1 MAYPPYN
8 GPDVRNQYYG
18 STYPQPTIQVQVPR
32 PATNQV
38 YYPNNGSCQGPA
50 INSYP
55 AVEPPYIP
63 QQRNYPAQAA
73 AFPPTP
79 TSVNA
84 NAHIPT
90 GLNAQGPG
98 NATPP
103 LDYQLLLLSLAEDYF
118 AAAHGQ
124 GSVVALA
131 RREGELEKYYKLI
144 ATGLGCLEAV
154 LKVRRE

>member
-1 MAYPPYN
+1 MTDQA
-8 GPDVRNQYYG
+8 
-18 STYPQPTIQVQVPR
+18 
-32 PATNQV
+32 
-38 YYPNNGSCQGPA
+38 YYPNNDNCQGPA
-50 INSYP
+50 IRGYP
-55 AVEPPYIP
+55 VVEAPYIP
-63 QQRNYPAQAA
+63 QQQNDAAQAA

-79 TSVNA
+79 SSVNT

-90 GLNAQGPG
+90 GSNVQAPG

-124 GSVVALA
+124 GSMVALA
-131 RREGELEKYYKLI
+131 RREVEMEKYYKLI

-154 LKVRRE
+154 LKVR